1 MDDLF
6 AALQDVPHGATVE
19 VAYRKWADAEQGV
32 HCAVSAKMQRQV
44 FPLRRCA
51 QQRGPLGSGGLD
63 LGKATRPLLLVDRS
77 FPLQEWIN
85 SNSWSDL
92 LPALFPDPRLH

>member
-1 MDDLF
+1 MKTSASCPSRRSVDDLF
-6 AALQDVPHGATVE
+6 AALRDVPHGATVE

-51 QQRGPLGSGGLD
+51 VGAAGFVGRADRGC
-63 LGKATRPLLLVDRS
+63 
-77 FPLQEWIN
+77 
-85 SNSWSDL
+85 
-92 LPALFPDPRLH
+92 